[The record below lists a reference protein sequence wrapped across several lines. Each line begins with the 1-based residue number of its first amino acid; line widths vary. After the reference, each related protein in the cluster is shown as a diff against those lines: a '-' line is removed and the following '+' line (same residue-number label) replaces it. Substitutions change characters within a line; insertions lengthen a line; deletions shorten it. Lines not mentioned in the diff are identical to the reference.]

1 MESFKMDLFKAIFT
15 QALITG
21 KIQVSFSGMDST
33 VADVIEGQ
41 CYQALQKIKS
51 IIDDDSL
58 NDPECFHKIEEI
70 VCTLEEIGSDG
81 GCRHDFG

>member
-21 KIQVSFSGMDST
+21 KIQVSFSGMDGT
-33 VADVIEGQ
+33 VAEVIEGQ
-41 CYQALQKIKS
+41 CYQALEKIKA

-58 NDPECFHKIEEI
+58 KDPECFHKIEGI
-70 VCTLEEIGSDG
+70 VCALEEIGSNG
-81 GCRHDFG
+81 GTRHDFG